1 MLNRRHIR
9 AKVMQ
14 VLYAQTSNTT
24 ENLNSSV
31 LKENFENMYSLYL
44 VLLSLFIKL
53 RQRAQDHQQKAKQ
66 KMQPTYEDANP
77 NMRFIENL
85 ILVRLVQSEAL
96 KSKLEF
102 YKIDFWE
109 QDGEY
114 IELFFQEMIQS
125 DLYKLYMNSP
135 TSSFEN
141 DVNFVVELF
150 KQIVVPNEKLYDYF
164 EDKNLTWID
173 DLPVV
178 NTALVKLFSKFNKTS
193 PVTYFTP
200 LLFRDKDDEKFG
212 ISLYN
217 KTFKNKEKFK
227 KEIISYTKNW
237 DKDRI
242 SSIDFVLLQMAI
254 CEIQEFPTI
263 PTKVTINEYIELAKE
278 YSTPKSNVFINGIL
292 DKIVR
297 DYKDN
302 KTLNKKGRGLI

>member
-102 YKIDFWE
+102 YKIDFWD

-150 KQIVVPNEKLYDYF
+150 KQIIVPNEKLYDYF

-193 PVTYFTP
+193 PDTYFTP
-200 LLFRDKDDEKFG
+200 LLFRDRDDEKFG

>member
-31 LKENFENMYSLYL
+31 LKENFENMYSLYF
-44 VLLSLFIKL
+44 VLISLFVKL

-150 KQIVVPNEKLYDYF
+150 KQIIVPNEKLYDYF

-193 PVTYFTP
+193 PDTYFTP

>member
-1 MLNRRHIR
+1 M
-9 AKVMQ
+9 A
-14 VLYAQTSNTT
+14 
-24 ENLNSSV
+24 
-31 LKENFENMYSLYL
+31 
-44 VLLSLFIKL
+44 
-53 RQRAQDHQQKAKQ
+53 
-66 KMQPTYEDANP
+66 
-77 NMRFIENL
+77 
-85 ILVRLVQSEAL
+85 
-96 KSKLEF
+96 F

-141 DVNFVVELF
+141 DVKFVIDLF
-150 KQIVVPNEKLYDYF
+150 KQIIVPNEKLYDYF

-178 NTALVKLFSKFNKTS
+178 NTALVKLFSKFKKTS
-193 PVTYFTP
+193 PDTYFTP

-227 KEIISYTKNW
+227 KEIISHTKNW

>member
-85 ILVRLVQSEAL
+85 ILVRLVKSEAL

-193 PVTYFTP
+193 PDTYFTP

>member
-14 VLYAQTSNTT
+14 VLYAQTSNTS
-24 ENLNSSV
+24 ENTSASQLH
-31 LKENFENMYSLYL
+31 ENFENMYALHL

-53 RQRAQDHQQKAKQ
+53 RERAIDHQQKAKQ
-66 KMQPTYEDANP
+66 KMQPSEEDANP
-77 NMRFIENL
+77 NMRFVENAL
-85 ILVRLVQSEAL
+85 LVKMAQSEAL
-96 KSKLEF
+96 KSKFEF

-125 DLYKLYMNSP
+125 NLYHSYMNAP
-135 TSSFEN
+135 QTSFKL
-141 DVNFVVELF
+141 DKAFVIDLF
-150 KQIVVPNEKLYDYF
+150 KQIIVTNEKLYDYF

-178 NTALVKLFSKFNKTS
+178 NTALVKLFGKLKENATD
-193 PVTYFTP
+193 TYFTP
-200 LLFRDKDDEKFG
+200 LLFRDKDDERFG
-212 ISLYN
+212 ISLLN
-217 KTFKNKEKFK
+217 TTLENKEKFN
-227 KEIISYTKNW
+227 EDIILYTKNW

-242 SSIDFVLLQMAI
+242 ATIDFVLLQMAI
-254 CEIQEFPTI
+254 CELQEFSTI

-278 YSTPKSNVFINGIL
+278 YSTPKSNVFINGVL

-297 DYKDN
+297 DYKEN
-302 KTLNKKGRGLI
+302 KTLNKKGRGLL

>member
-193 PVTYFTP
+193 PDTYFTP

>member
-14 VLYAQTSNTT
+14 VFYAQTSNTT

-150 KQIVVPNEKLYDYF
+150 KQIIVPNEKLYDYF

-193 PVTYFTP
+193 PDTYFTP

>member
-77 NMRFIENL
+77 NMCFIENL

-150 KQIVVPNEKLYDYF
+150 KQIIVPNEKLYDYF

-193 PVTYFTP
+193 PDTYFTP

>member
-141 DVNFVVELF
+141 DVNFVLELF

-193 PVTYFTP
+193 PDTYFTP

>member
-96 KSKLEF
+96 RSKLEF

-150 KQIVVPNEKLYDYF
+150 KQIIVPNEKLYDYF

-193 PVTYFTP
+193 PDTYFTP

>member
-85 ILVRLVQSEAL
+85 ILVILVQSEAL

-193 PVTYFTP
+193 PDTYFTP

>member
-14 VLYAQTSNTT
+14 VLYAQTSNNT

-200 LLFRDKDDEKFG
+200 L
-212 ISLYN
+212 
-217 KTFKNKEKFK
+217 
-227 KEIISYTKNW
+227 
-237 DKDRI
+237 
-242 SSIDFVLLQMAI
+242 
-254 CEIQEFPTI
+254 
-263 PTKVTINEYIELAKE
+263 
-278 YSTPKSNVFINGIL
+278 
-292 DKIVR
+292 
-297 DYKDN
+297 
-302 KTLNKKGRGLI
+302 

>member
-150 KQIVVPNEKLYDYF
+150 KQIIVPNEKLYDYF

-193 PVTYFTP
+193 PDTYFTP

-227 KEIISYTKNW
+227 KEIISNTKNW

>member
-102 YKIDFWE
+102 NKIDFWE

-193 PVTYFTP
+193 PDTYFTP

>member
-85 ILVRLVQSEAL
+85 ILVRLVQNEAL

-150 KQIVVPNEKLYDYF
+150 KQIIVPNEKLYDYF

-173 DLPVV
+173 DLPAV

-193 PVTYFTP
+193 PDTYFTP

>member
-150 KQIVVPNEKLYDYF
+150 KQIIVPNEKLYDYF

-178 NTALVKLFSKFNKTS
+178 NTALVKLYSKSNKTS
-193 PVTYFTP
+193 PDTYFTP

>member
-125 DLYKLYMNSP
+125 DLYKLYMNTP

-141 DVNFVVELF
+141 DVNFVLELF

-193 PVTYFTP
+193 PDTYFTP

>member
-150 KQIVVPNEKLYDYF
+150 KQIIVPNEKLYDYF

-193 PVTYFTP
+193 PDTYFTP